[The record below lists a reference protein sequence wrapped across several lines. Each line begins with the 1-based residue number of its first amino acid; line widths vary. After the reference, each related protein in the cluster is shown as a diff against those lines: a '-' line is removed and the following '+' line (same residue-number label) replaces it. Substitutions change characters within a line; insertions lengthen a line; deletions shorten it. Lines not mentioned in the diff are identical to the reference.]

1 MGKALYFPT
10 RRTLNTLLIAS
21 GLAAGLILL
30 YLARVVIAPFFV
42 AFILAYILDPLV
54 DRLERLKLPRPIA
67 IIFLLLFFLTLLVL
81 FGVIVYPVISLQ
93 VEALIK
99 NMPGY
104 VNTIQESI
112 LPMIQK
118 VYEDDSGRVSKVL
131 QEVVQKF
138 VDIPLKLMTTVTSA
152 LWNTFSSLVG
162 FALIVLNLSIIPVAT
177 FYFLKDIDKIK
188 TQAISY
194 IPLPY
199 REAIVE
205 RFVEVDNVLGALI
218 RGQFTVGLI
227 LAILYSVGLYIF
239 KTPLGVPIGI
249 LAGFASIIPYAGL
262 VLGFLPALLLAFLQ
276 FRDWLHPLGVVAVF
290 SIAQFLEGTFITPK
304 VVGDRVGLHPIVIM
318 IAILVGAHFLGL
330 LGIIFAVPMA
340 AVLNVFVKDAVQR
353 YRRSTLFLGRS

>member
-1 MGKALYFPT
+1 LYLPT
-10 RRTLNTLLIAS
+10 RQTLKILLIAS
-21 GLAAGLILL
+21 GVIAGLILL
-30 YLARVVIAPFFV
+30 YLAREVITPFFV

-54 DRLERLKLPRPIA
+54 DRLERFKLPRPIA
-67 IIFLLLFFLTLLVL
+67 IIFLLLLFLMLLAL
-81 FGVIVYPVISLQ
+81 FGVVVYPVISLQ

-99 NMPGY
+99 NMPRY
-104 VNTIQESI
+104 VSTIQESI

-118 VYEDDSGRVSKVL
+118 VYEDDSGRVSKAL
-131 QEVVQKF
+131 QEAVQKF
-138 VDIPLKLMTTVTSA
+138 VDIPLKLITTITSA
-152 LWNTFSSLVG
+152 LWNTFSGLVG
-162 FALIVLNLSIIPVAT
+162 FALLILNLSIIPIAT
-177 FYFLKDIDKIK
+177 FYLLKDIDKIK
-188 TQAISY
+188 AQAVSY

-205 RFVEVDNVLGALI
+205 RFVKVDEVLGALI

-239 KTPLGVPIGI
+239 KTPLGIPIGI

-262 VLGFLPALLLAFLQ
+262 VLGFLPALLLTFLQ

-304 VVGDRVGLHPIVIM
+304 IVGDRVGLHPLVIM
-318 IAILVGAHFLGL
+318 IAILIGAHFLGF

-340 AVLNVFVKDAVQR
+340 AILNVFVKDAVQH
-353 YRRSTLFLGRS
+353 YKRSPFFLGKS